1 MCLFI
6 VFSVFPL
13 GQLSHGD
20 GHQAG
25 GFSAQSTTA
34 KRDGLITLGDG
45 FPHFF
50 DGEVAFRTDENG
62 HILLLLCLLQGMEEV
77 GTGDF
82 IIAMS
87 DEFSSL
93 SWCMDEVAEL
103 CQFVDNW
110 LPCLSALLDG
120 SDNNLLDAVGAD
132 CRSLRELA
140 SQKGKFV
147 KADLGAFLCHPF
159 HAVHHLCRR
168 DGEMDMAVPRRFL
181 RHSLPDIVEAML
193 GVGGSDLCLVEGT
206 AAVHEK
212 HLVANL
218 HA

>member
-34 KRDGLITLGDG
+34 KRDGLITLADG

-50 DGEVAFRTDENG
+50 NGEVALWTDENG
-62 HILLLLCLLQGMEEV
+62 HILLLRCLLQGMEEV
-77 GTGDF
+77 GAGDF

-110 LPCLSALLDG
+110 LPCFSALLDG

-132 CRSLRELA
+132 CRSLRELT

-159 HAVHHLCRR
+159 HAVHHLRGC
-168 DGEMDMAVPRRFL
+168 DGEMDPTIPRRLL
-181 RHSLPDIVEAML
+181 RQSLFDVVEAML
-193 GVGGSDLCLVEGT
+193 VVGC
-206 AAVHEK
+206 
-212 HLVANL
+212 
-218 HA
+218 